1 MHCFSF
7 DIETIPDVE
16 FGRKMWQL
24 DDLSDQDVG
33 TAMSFKRQQ
42 ATGNEFLPLHQQQ
55 IVAISV
61 ALRTGDSF
69 RVWTLGD
76 RDADEAEIIR
86 RFYAGI
92 ERYSPDLVSWNGSGF
107 DLPVLHYRALKHGI
121 QAPRYW
127 EMGDSD
133 REFRYSNYLSRFHWR
148 HIDLMDVLAGFQ
160 MRGRAS
166 LDQIAVMLGFPGKLG
181 MSGDKVWQCWLD
193 GGIDDI
199 RDYCESDVL
208 NTYLVYLRFE
218 YMRGN
223 LDDAALERE
232 FELVRTTLADM
243 DRPHLNEFLAAW
255 AAAMMARGLSQS
267 KAKRFLLPAHCK
279 VRQSCFSGVSDTA
292 TTMRLSF
299 SR

>member
-42 ATGNEFLPLHQQQ
+42 ATGNEFLPLHQQR

-127 EMGDSD
+127 EMGNSD

-181 MSGDKVWQCWLD
+181 MSGVKVWQCWLD

-199 RDYCESDVL
+199 RNYCESDVL

-223 LDDAALERE
+223 LDDAALTRE
-232 FELVRTTLADM
+232 FELVRTTLADI
-243 DRPHLNEFLAAW
+243 DQPHLNEFLSAW
-255 AAAMMARGLSQS
+255 A
-267 KAKRFLLPAHCK
+267 
-279 VRQSCFSGVSDTA
+279 VSPDY
-292 TTMRLSF
+292 S
-299 SR
+299 